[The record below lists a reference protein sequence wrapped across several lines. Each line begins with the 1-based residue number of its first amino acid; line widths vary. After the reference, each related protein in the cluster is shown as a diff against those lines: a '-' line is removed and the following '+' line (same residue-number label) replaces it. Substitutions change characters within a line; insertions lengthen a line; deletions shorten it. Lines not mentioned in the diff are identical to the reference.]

1 MTRTDPL
8 FSDDQAADYL
18 SVKKHTLAVW
28 RTTGRYNLPFVKIGR
43 SVRYRKSDLDAF
55 VDRRTVG
62 AGHASEESAS

>member
-8 FSDDQAADYL
+8 LTDDQAAEYL

-28 RTTGRYNLPFVKIGR
+28 RSTGRYNLPFVKIGR

-55 VDRRTVG
+55 LDHRTVG
-62 AGHASEESAS
+62 ADHAMGAQ